1 MMVKATDSSF
11 AYLMQDVTRHM
22 RTHFDR
28 RATRFGLTR
37 AQWRALKTIW
47 RNEGLSQA
55 ELADRLDMEPIPVG
69 RVIDR
74 LQNAG
79 YVERRADPA
88 DRRRWRLHLT
98 PKAQAVIAEMEVI
111 ASGLRDEVLL
121 AQRLE
126 ALGVQPG
133 ESMIGAG
140 GGEIGL
146 GLTQVLLIG
155 GRIDPGEDVA
165 LAHAA
170 VEVGVDL
177 GDLA

>member
-55 ELADRLDMEPIPVG
+55 DLADRLDMEPIPVG

-98 PKAQAVIAEMEVI
+98 PKAEAVIAEMEVI
-111 ASGLRDEVLL
+111 ASGLRDEVLQGVKRADFDTLLRVL
-121 AQRLE
+121 AQLKQN
-126 ALGVQPG
+126 L
-133 ESMIGAG
+133 
-140 GGEIGL
+140 
-146 GLTQVLLIG
+146 
-155 GRIDPGEDVA
+155 VA
-165 LAHAA
+165 LDDATPLT
-170 VEVGVDL
+170 EEES
-177 GDLA
+177 

>member
-47 RNEGLSQA
+47 RNEGLSQT
-55 ELADRLDMEPIPVG
+55 ELADRIDMEPIPVG
-69 RVIDR
+69 RVVDR
-74 LQNAG
+74 LQKAG

-111 ASGLRDEVLL
+111 ASGLRDEVLWNIKRADFDTLLRVL
-121 AQRLE
+121 AQLKQN
-126 ALGVQPG
+126 L
-133 ESMIGAG
+133 
-140 GGEIGL
+140 
-146 GLTQVLLIG
+146 
-155 GRIDPGEDVA
+155 VA
-165 LAHAA
+165 LDGAA
-170 VEVGVDL
+170 GQTEE
-177 GDLA
+177 AP